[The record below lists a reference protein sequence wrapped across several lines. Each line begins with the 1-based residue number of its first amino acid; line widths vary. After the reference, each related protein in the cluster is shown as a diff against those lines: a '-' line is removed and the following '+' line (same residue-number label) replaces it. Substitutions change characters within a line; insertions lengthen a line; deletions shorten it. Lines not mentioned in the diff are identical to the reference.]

1 MKPFARAVGTSL
13 AITLAPIAAGQIV
26 HDPLYTLSIETG
38 GLVNPQGVALDNAG
52 NAYVADSAA
61 GRILRG
67 PFGGPYAPIITGIPV
82 SAFNGLNI
90 GPLGLHIAPD
100 QTLVY
105 GEGGGLTGVE
115 RVHHHTLTG
124 TLISSLPPV
133 ALGGNWSGF
142 AVDPANGRLLATSAN
157 GDRIF
162 AFPAS
167 GNSWGA
173 PSAFI
178 TTAPGLIAP
187 TGLAISGN
195 TLYAAFFGAFAV
207 GVGEVAT
214 YDLATGT
221 LLNAAFSTGI
231 AGPTGIAVLPGGDL
245 VLAEFGGT
253 AGAIYRVNASTGFR
267 TLLVSGIGP
276 AGGVAVGLDGSI
288 FFTEMGTINT
298 ATGRLF
304 RLTPIPSPATAAI
317 LILAFTAAPRRRR

>member
-1 MKPFARAVGTSL
+1 MLCRTIAPSVAAALL
-13 AITLAPIAAGQIV
+13 AQTAAAQIV
-26 HDPLYTLSIETG
+26 HDPLYTLSTETT
-38 GLVNPQGVALDNAG
+38 GLTNPQGVALDTAG
-52 NAYVADSAA
+52 NAYVADSGA

-67 PFGGPYAPIITGIPV
+67 PFGGTYAPIITGIPV
-82 SAFNGLNI
+82 SPFNGLNI
-90 GPLGLHIAPD
+90 GPLGLMVAPN
-100 QTLVY
+100 QTLVF
-105 GEGGGLTGVE
+105 GEGGGLTGTE
-115 RVHHHTLTG
+115 QVHHHTLTG
-124 TLISSLPPV
+124 AHISSLPPV
-133 ALGGNWSGF
+133 AFGGNWAGF

-173 PSAFI
+173 PTTFI

-187 TGLAISGN
+187 TGIAISGN
-195 TLYAAFFGAFAV
+195 TLYAAFFGSFAV
-207 GVGEVAT
+207 GVGEIAT

-245 VLAEFGGT
+245 VLSEFGGT
-253 AGAIYRVNASTGFR
+253 AGTIYRVNASTGGR

-288 FFTEMGTINT
+288 FFTEMGTLNT
-298 ATGRLF
+298 STGRLL
-304 RLTPIPSPATAAI
+304 RLTPIPSPAAALV
-317 LILAFTAAPRRRR
+317 LILAATAAPRRRR